1 MKKILGLLLISFS
14 SVLAQTTTFPP
25 KVGETWRLEV
35 DGLTPAIAKFTTN
48 SNALP
53 GAVDGDVEIGSFK
66 GKARSAANQGQHII
80 LWQSPDGVYYC
91 VFAANPNIQGAK
103 VQGVGAALER
113 PGQQPVDLNKGCSAT
128 NITGSSAGS
137 SGTSTTGSSSTS
149 ASTAAKPDSLIP
161 VPPETPV
168 AQDKIEV
175 GQNWRLSVSDNGN
188 VLNGDAYNLKVLR
201 PVGTVTVPSNLS
213 KSSTWFEVGVET
225 IQKFTDFSRRSSS
238 INPINGVL
246 KYQGGVITAYLF
258 IQNDFGL
265 GCEATTRDLQ
275 GWRFVGGALSLY
287 DARGATRPT
296 PTGQKCNL
304 QFAGN
309 SSAIPAN
316 AAAVLENAKR
326 SSGSAAVWAGLKN
339 AGSRTESKQDI
350 VRQTI
355 TIVDFVGQR
364 LYKESLQGPE
374 GNNQI
379 VTRKEW
385 QLPASGNRP
394 KGTYVWQ
401 GSGGVQFATADTPD
415 LEPMLYTDFWALRF
429 GGLGWDNATVEPIGN
444 GMQLLTVGRRGYYTR
459 FVIANNKYDGIQT
472 PFSIYTLTVQPERL
486 ADAGGILAPLGTW
499 NVRSSSGQPFDQSL
513 VERVVR
519 VGINLNIPAD
529 FWEPK

>member
-1 MKKILGLLLISFS
+1 
-14 SVLAQTTTFPP
+14 
-25 KVGETWRLEV
+25 
-35 DGLTPAIAKFTTN
+35 
-48 SNALP
+48 
-53 GAVDGDVEIGSFK
+53 
-66 GKARSAANQGQHII
+66 
-80 LWQSPDGVYYC
+80 
-91 VFAANPNIQGAK
+91 
-103 VQGVGAALER
+103 
-113 PGQQPVDLNKGCSAT
+113 
-128 NITGSSAGS
+128 
-137 SGTSTTGSSSTS
+137 
-149 ASTAAKPDSLIP
+149 
-161 VPPETPV
+161 
-168 AQDKIEV
+168 
-175 GQNWRLSVSDNGN
+175 
-188 VLNGDAYNLKVLR
+188 
-201 PVGTVTVPSNLS
+201 
-213 KSSTWFEVGVET
+213 
-225 IQKFTDFSRRSSS
+225 
-238 INPINGVL
+238 
-246 KYQGGVITAYLF
+246 
-258 IQNDFGL
+258 
-265 GCEATTRDLQ
+265 
-275 GWRFVGGALSLY
+275 LSLY
-287 DARGATRPT
+287 DARGATRPI